1 MQTYTHHAFGHP
13 CTDIFKVS
21 IMLKFNSFPI
31 FYLHGPESP
40 YAWRLIHKWQVVFLP
55 GATFT
60 EHFDLQ
66 CSPQRHRGRS
76 NTGTSHWSCF
86 LDAFTSSLSA
96 LGFGR
101 NQISQ
106 QTTGMQQ
113 CRSGFWSGNPL
124 NSLRKLRQDVWSKER
139 ISKVKVASIRPKVPQ
154 QLKVPSV
161 NIITKKLSFQ
171 CI

>member
-31 FYLHGPESP
+31 FYLHGLRAPTLGGWSTSD
-40 YAWRLIHKWQVVFLP
+40 KWFP
-55 GATFT
+55 ARSYFHWTFWSSMQPST
-60 EHFDLQ
+60 A
-66 CSPQRHRGRS
+66 SRS
-76 NTGTSHWSCF
+76 LNTGTSHWSCF

-154 QLKVPSV
+154 QLKVPSA